1 MKKIDVNIRNNQVC
15 KIIIEKYVSLNLNQ
29 HLLANRYKKRQLII
43 LTQKKLFNLYGAE
56 LKNSLLKI
64 TSSDFIYEIFIND
77 GENIK
82 SFDTVNNIYKE
93 MQNINSNRESIIIG
107 FGGGVV
113 GDISGF
119 IAATYMRGIEL
130 INIPTTLLSMVDS
143 SIGGK
148 NGINYMNGK
157 NAIGTFYQPSFIFID
172 QHYIK
177 SIPDRQIVSAI
188 GEVIKY
194 AVALD
199 KNLFSIIEKNIE
211 EILNLSNL
219 EIVEQIITICVEIK
233 VNIIKNDFHDF
244 GNRRMLNFG
253 HTVGHA
259 LESYFEYEYLLHGE
273 AVLYGIIVEST
284 ISYNEGLLSE
294 IDYNKIINL
303 IKRIDLPLLSNL
315 RLDYI
320 ISNIYKDKK
329 IMNDKVHFILIDSIG
344 SSRINNN
351 ISNKSIE
358 SALALL

>member
-1 MKKIDVNIRNNQVC
+1 M
-15 KIIIEKYVSLNLNQ
+15 
-29 HLLANRYKKRQLII
+29 
-43 LTQKKLFNLYGAE
+43 YGAE
-56 LKNSLLKI
+56 LRDNLLEI
-64 TSSDFIYEIFIND
+64 TSDNSIHEIFIDD

-82 SFDTVNNIYKE
+82 SFDTVSNIYTE
-93 MQNINSNRESIIIG
+93 MQNINANRESVIIG

-119 IAATYMRGIEL
+119 IAATFMRGIEL

-148 NGINYMNGK
+148 NGINSVYGK
-157 NAIGTFYQPSFIFID
+157 NVIGTFYQPSFIFID
-172 QHYIK
+172 QRFIK
-177 SIPDRQIVSAI
+177 SIPNRQIISAI

-194 AVALD
+194 GITLD

-211 EILNLSNL
+211 RIIDLSDL
-219 EIVEQIITICVEIK
+219 KTIDQMIKICIGLK
-233 VNIIKNDFHDF
+233 VNIIKNDFHDL
-244 GNRRMLNFG
+244 GDRRILNFG

-259 LESYFEYEYLLHGE
+259 LESYFNYEYLLHGE

-284 ISYNEGLLSE
+284 ISYSEGFLSKT
-294 IDYNKIINL
+294 DYDKITNL
-303 IKRIDLPLLSNL
+303 IKKIELPLLSKL
-315 RLDYI
+315 KLDKI

-329 IMNDKVHFILIDSIG
+329 VMDDKVHFILINSIG

-351 ISNKSIE
+351 INKKSIE